1 MAAQPMIE
9 ANVWLRSP
17 QSGAGSSTERHPA
30 PAPSRAAEFRAP
42 DALLNP
48 FIEAD
53 VPSPQDRDRPM
64 SASPEV
70 MPQSVPPS
78 LHPPSLEPP
87 PPEAGPAAGP
97 ADPVRAVADAAAD
110 EPPASAPADIVAA
123 AHAGEPARWSR
134 ASRLDLDAG
143 MGAGEAFAAIVR
155 HSLAHFAAN
164 EDCARHDLHPEG
176 VHQCRIALRRL
187 RAAVQIYA
195 PLLERERANAVR
207 AELRWL
213 AGVLGVARDLDVVAA
228 ELVAPAITGL
238 ARSAPED
245 ALLADVKSKQR
256 IAYAAVAQALGS
268 ARHHDLVKQMTALA
282 RNGCADTCADAG
294 VDRALM
300 GFAAQALSRAYGKL
314 LRTGGGFEL
323 LSADE
328 RHDVRIALK
337 RLRYALDF
345 FVNLFDGRSKKKFM
359 RRIARLQD
367 DLGCMNDLSVTRDT
381 LGRLVETSGR
391 GDEGPASA
399 QSLAFA
405 AGGIV
410 GRHQAGAIEAERRLV
425 KHWYALL
432 AVKPFWLGHLG

>member
-9 ANVWLRSP
+9 ANVWSRSP
-17 QSGAGSSTERHPA
+17 RPGAETPKERHPTSA
-30 PAPSRAAEFRAP
+30 SPRSDEPRAP

-48 FIEAD
+48 FIEAA
-53 VPSPQDRDRPM
+53 VPSPRDRDRSM
-64 SASPEV
+64 SAPSEV

-78 LHPPSLEPP
+78 LEPA
-87 PPEAGPAAGP
+87 PPEAGPAEGP
-97 ADPVRAVADAAAD
+97 TDPAPAADDAVAE
-110 EPPASAPADIVAA
+110 EPPASAPADLVAPPR
-123 AHAGEPARWSR
+123 AGEPARWSR
-134 ASRLDLDAG
+134 AARLDLDAG
-143 MGAGEAFAAIVR
+143 MNAAEAFAAIVL
-155 HSLAHFAAN
+155 HSLQHFAAN
-164 EDCARHDLHPEG
+164 EDCARRNLHPEG

-187 RAAVQIYA
+187 RAALKIFA
-195 PLLERERANAVR
+195 PLLDRERMSAVH
-207 AELRWL
+207 EDVRWL

-238 ARSAPED
+238 DRSGPEN
-245 ALLADVKSKQR
+245 ALLADLKAKQG
-256 IAYAAVAQALGS
+256 IAYADVAQALGS
-268 ARHHDLVKQMTALA
+268 ARHRDLVKQMTVLA
-282 RNGCADTCADAG
+282 RNGCADTCADTCADAG

-337 RLRYALDF
+337 RLRYGLDF

-359 RRIARLQD
+359 RRVLRLQD

-432 AVKPFWLGHLG
+432 AVRPFWIRHLD